1 MDFFKSLLII
11 ILSGILFSMILQ
23 IAFNLKAYLL
33 ERKIKK
39 LTKGLLPKITYGEC
53 CDMDFKLDEIE
64 ADSLYADSLYRVNF
78 RYSDNGEIIEL
89 MTKKIDKSEINMTE
103 DLFYTVKSIA
113 PLAFRLDSLIYSSAN
128 KKVSFAV
135 MPELIFKDKN
145 EVTLVIKKKY
155 SPKGFVFSDLD
166 EEI

>member
-64 ADSLYADSLYRVNF
+64 ADSLYRVNF

-113 PLAFRLDSLIYSSAN
+113 QLAFRLDSLI
-128 KKVSFAV
+128 
-135 MPELIFKDKN
+135 
-145 EVTLVIKKKY
+145 
-155 SPKGFVFSDLD
+155 
-166 EEI
+166 

>member
-11 ILSGILFSMILQ
+11 ILSGILFSMIPQ
-23 IAFNLKAYLL
+23 IAFNLKSYLL

-39 LTKGLLPKITYGEC
+39 LTKELLPKITYGEF
-53 CDMDFKLDEIE
+53 CDIDFKLNEVE
-64 ADSLYADSLYRVNF
+64 VDSLYRVNF
-78 RYSDNGEIIEL
+78 KHTDSGEIIEL
-89 MTKKIDKSEINMTE
+89 TSKKIDKSEINMTE

>member
-23 IAFNLKAYLL
+23 IAFNLKAYLLDLKAYLL

-64 ADSLYADSLYRVNF
+64 ADSLYRVNF

-145 EVTLVIKKKY
+145 EVTLVIKKSIRQK
-155 SPKGFVFSDLD
+155 DLFFQ
-166 EEI
+166 I

>member
-64 ADSLYADSLYRVNF
+64 DDSLYRVNF

>member
-11 ILSGILFSMILQ
+11 ILSGILFSMIPQ
-23 IAFNLKAYLL
+23 IAFNLKSYLL
-33 ERKIKK
+33 ERKIKQ
-39 LTKGLLPKITYGEC
+39 LTKELLPKITYGEF
-53 CDMDFKLDEIE
+53 CDIDFKLNEVE
-64 ADSLYADSLYRVNF
+64 VDSLYRVNF
-78 RYSDNGEIIEL
+78 KHTDSGEIIEL
-89 MTKKIDKSEINMTE
+89 TSKKIDKSEINMTE